1 MAEERLVQCLD
12 CGNQWESSA
21 DRPRC
26 SDPGDECGRSRN
38 TAPVDELEYD
48 GPVWLLECPDCG
60 GLFDATSKYSDCPQ
74 CGDHVSPAKIRRLV
88 DDGPDPLDG
97 LGVGDRIA
105 VDADGVDRRLRGEI
119 TEVGTGGW
127 EVPDVGASVAIYV
140 DAIDDDPGFRDM
152 LVLESRR
159 ENAAVDWSPVTALDL
174 DVTADD
180 DQDSRIDLGRV
191 TDLDVV
197 ESHDPHDMRV
207 ETLEDAG
214 LSGREAQVVALKER
228 GYTHVRIADKLEL
241 PKSTVDEYSRRAR
254 TKVKQARALVDAAGG
269 VYQ

>member
-12 CGNQWESSA
+12 CGNQWKSSA
-21 DRPRC
+21 ENPRC
-26 SDPGDECGRSRN
+26 SDPDDECGRSRN

-60 GLFDATSKYSDCPQ
+60 SNFDATGKYDECPQ

-88 DDGPDPLDG
+88 DGGPDLLDG

-105 VDADGVDRRLRGEI
+105 VETNDVDRRLRGEI
-119 TEVGTGGW
+119 TEVGSGGW
-127 EVPDVGASVAIYV
+127 SVPDDGASVAIYV
-140 DAIDDDPGFRDM
+140 EEIDDDPGFRDI
-152 LVLESRR
+152 LVLESTR

-174 DVTADD
+174 DVASDD
-180 DQDSRIDLGRV
+180 DQDSREDLGRV

-207 ETLEDAG
+207 EELEDAG
-214 LSGREAQVVALKER
+214 LSGREAEVVALKER
-228 GYTHVRIADKLEL
+228 GYTHAKIAEIVTL

-254 TKVKQARALVDAAGG
+254 KKVKQARALVDAAGE